1 METMSTSKGKV
12 VGKRILALAIFLV
25 CLATIIVS
33 LALPRALRKED
44 ETSFEPEEKK
54 ETARK
59 LLEQNVDI
67 EIVMKATGLSIEE
80 IEEIMN
86 EKDNSN

>member
-33 LALPRALRKED
+33 LALPRALRKEN
-44 ETSFEPEEKK
+44 ETSFEPE
-54 ETARK
+54 
-59 LLEQNVDI
+59 
-67 EIVMKATGLSIEE
+67 
-80 IEEIMN
+80 
-86 EKDNSN
+86 